1 MTDIKISQLPAAAAA
16 LGTQEFEV
24 NDSGTSKKVTG
35 TQLEAFISA
44 NLQTQIDARVPQTS
58 DTGSAEIPTGTEAQR
73 DVTPSAGYF
82 RFNTNTGQFE
92 GYNGTSWGSVGG
104 GATGSSGDQ
113 VFVENDQTVTANYTI
128 PADKNAMS
136 TGPITI
142 NAGVTVTVSTGARYV
157 VI

>member
-1 MTDIKISQLPAAAAA
+1 MTDIKISQLPAASAA

-44 NLQTQIDARVPQTS
+44 NLQTQIDDRVPQTS

-104 GATGSSGDQ
+104 GATGSGGDQ
-113 VFVENDQTVTANYTI
+113 VFVENDQVVTADYTI
-128 PADKNAMS
+128 PASKNAMT
-136 TGPITI
+136 TGPIDI
-142 NAGVTVTVSTGARYV
+142 NAGVTVTVSTGARW
-157 VI
+157 VII